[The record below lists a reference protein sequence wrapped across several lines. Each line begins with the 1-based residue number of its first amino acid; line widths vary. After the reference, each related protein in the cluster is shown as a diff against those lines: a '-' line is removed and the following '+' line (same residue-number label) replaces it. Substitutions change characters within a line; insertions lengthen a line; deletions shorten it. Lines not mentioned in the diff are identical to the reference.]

1 MPKNRV
7 KGEWNNTLMEVKM
20 RARTFI
26 ESFKFAIEGIA
37 YALKTQRNIKIHLMA
52 GLVVLLVGLKLK
64 LTNMEWCI
72 IIITVN
78 MVIFAEMVNTAIE
91 KTIDLYTEKIHPLAK
106 TAKDVA
112 AGAVLVSALSA
123 ILIGIIIFGKHFI

>member
-1 MPKNRV
+1 
-7 KGEWNNTLMEVKM
+7 MEVKM

-91 KTIDLYTEKIHPLAK
+91 KTIDLYTENIHPLAK